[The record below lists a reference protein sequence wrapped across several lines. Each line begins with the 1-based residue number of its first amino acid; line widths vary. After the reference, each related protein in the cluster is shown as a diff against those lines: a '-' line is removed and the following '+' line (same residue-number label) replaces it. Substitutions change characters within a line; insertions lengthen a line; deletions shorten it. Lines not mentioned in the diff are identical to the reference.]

1 MPERD
6 DLCIGVYSPEES
18 EEALA
23 LERACVQGTS
33 FAVSFRR
40 TTFHRRAEN
49 FAAWRIVTAREVG
62 RLLGV
67 AAVAIKEIELLGE
80 STRASFFFDLRVHPE
95 ARGRGIGRRLA
106 TAAHEWGM
114 EHASFAYTYTLADNR
129 VAAHL
134 AAAFGGQPVGGYRYL
149 VYPVYARRPAELAV
163 SKAAFEEVHAAM
175 LAASPRFDL
184 YTNPRCEAGS
194 GGYVG
199 SWIMRRGSG
208 AAGCSAW
215 SNRGILGEVV
225 ESMPSSL
232 RLVARLTRHWP
243 LCRLSW
249 PHFPSPGEELRSWYL
264 FDFFGT
270 DPMLARDLMR
280 AVAAEALDCGIDFC
294 YLPHDP
300 RDAWLTA
307 VRSDIPRL
315 FAPLIPYRMLAKSAG
330 NRVAKLNRIYV
341 DVRDL

>member
-6 DLCIGVYSPEES
+6 EPCIGVYSPEES

-23 LERACVQGTS
+23 LERACAQGTS
-33 FAVSFRR
+33 FTVSFRR

-49 FAAWRIVTAREVG
+49 FASWRIFTAREAG

-67 AAVAIKEIELLGE
+67 EAVAIKEVELLGE
-80 STRASFFFDLRVHPE
+80 PTRASFFFDLRVHPE
-95 ARGRGIGRRLA
+95 ARGRGIGRRLGA
-106 TAAHEWGM
+106 AAHEWGM
-114 EHASFAYTYTLADNR
+114 EQASFAYTYTLAENR

-134 AAAFGGQPVGGYRYL
+134 AAEFGGRQVGGYRYL
-149 VYPVYARRPAELAV
+149 VYPVYGRRPAGPAAI
-163 SKAAFEEVHAAM
+163 KAAFEEVHAAM

-184 YTNPRCEAGS
+184 YANPRCEAGH

-199 SWIMRRGSG
+199 SWIMRRGSA

-225 ESMPSSL
+225 ESVPPSL
-232 RLVARLTRHWP
+232 RLVARLARTWP

-249 PHFPSPGEELRSWYL
+249 PRFPRPGEELRSWYL

-270 DPMLARDLMR
+270 DPILARDLMR
-280 AVAAEALDCGIDFC
+280 AVAAEALERDIDFC

-307 VRSDIPRL
+307 VRADIPRL
-315 FAPLIPYRMLAKSAG
+315 FAPLIPYRMLAKSSG
-330 NRVAKLNRIYV
+330 SRVPRLNRIYV